1 MELIQEIY
9 TGNKSNNSSPS
20 LYLIN
25 RDPYVSQGHS
35 GISTGVQDCQEARR
49 ANPNPGSLIGKR
61 LGSEGRMVSRVSEE
75 MGGAGSLGQ
84 GDEERIVDVV
94 IICLLPFNLHLKH
107 TQESGVIISPNCRK
121 QLRLARKTRVSIGKN
136 SGRSRPCPFCSV
148 WFLVNTPQ

>member
-20 LYLIN
+20 FYLIN

-49 ANPNPGSLIGKR
+49 PNSNPGSLIGKR

-75 MGGAGSLGQ
+75 MKMGGAGSSGQ
-84 GDEERIVDVV
+84 GDEERVVDVV
-94 IICLLPFNLHLKH
+94 IICLLSSNLHL
-107 TQESGVIISPNCRK
+107 
-121 QLRLARKTRVSIGKN
+121 
-136 SGRSRPCPFCSV
+136 
-148 WFLVNTPQ
+148 